1 VFKSEQLG
9 PRMAMGF
16 PSATAPAYESLQDWR
31 NATQQ
36 DLASAAERVALPDTL
51 RSALQARRLLDST
64 ELPAFLRN
72 PGQP

>member
-1 VFKSEQLG
+1 
-9 PRMAMGF
+9 
-16 PSATAPAYESLQDWR
+16 
-31 NATQQ
+31 
-36 DLASAAERVALPDTL
+36 VALPDTL